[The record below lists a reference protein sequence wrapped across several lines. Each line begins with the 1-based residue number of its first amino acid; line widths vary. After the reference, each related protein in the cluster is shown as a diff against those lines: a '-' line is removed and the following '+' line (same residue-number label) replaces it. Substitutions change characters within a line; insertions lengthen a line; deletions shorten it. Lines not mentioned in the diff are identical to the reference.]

1 MAKRSAGTNG
11 YKAPKADTP
20 AWKLHFVQC
29 TLSQADKAIFSD
41 FEREEP
47 DTATW
52 LSDVVLEGYKVTIS
66 FLDNSGCF
74 NVCLIETSR
83 IGNPQTQAVD
93 AKAATLNRALCL
105 LMWKFSYMLQ
115 SDLNNGLTRSF
126 GGSEVD

>member
-1 MAKRSAGTNG
+1 MAKQAAGTNG
-11 YKAPKADTP
+11 HKAPKTDTP

-29 TLSQADKAIFSD
+29 TLSTADKVAFKE
-41 FEREEP
+41 FEAEEP
-47 DTATW
+47 DVVQW
-52 LSDVVLEGYKVTIS
+52 LADTVLAGYKITTS
-66 FLDNSGCF
+66 FLDASDCY
-74 NVCLIETSR
+74 NVCLIETPR

-93 AKAATLNRALCL
+93 AKASTLNRALCL